1 MIVWLLNIYIDCL
14 YGNRYIF
21 LSFFFLYFLVSTFSL
36 LSVHVFLFSYI
47 LSYRVIA
54 RSSIS
59 VFIGCVHFG
68 HTSKRMQKYKS
79 FANAKG
85 ERWTYK
91 YGFLLRRRFMNEWKC
106 WSERASVKEIDLVD
120 LDASINR
127 ICFIFI
133 MSILILISGDEQ
145 KWCQLCNCSFWYGQ
159 HGDRMWFYS
168 VCSDNN
174 RKMKQKQSR
183 RNKCSLHKICEFTTG
198 SPISRHLQRSTTF

>member
-21 LSFFFLYFLVSTFSL
+21 LSFFFLYFLESTFSL

-79 FANAKG
+79 FVNAKG

-106 WSERASVKEIDLVD
+106 WSERASVKEIDRRSRRLYQSNLFHIHNVHTD
-120 LDASINR
+120 SDFRRWAKM
-127 ICFIFI
+127 
-133 MSILILISGDEQ
+133 MSIVQLFILIWPTWQSNVILFCLFGQQQ
-145 KWCQLCNCSFWYGQ
+145 KNEAET
-159 HGDRMWFYS
+159 
-168 VCSDNN
+168 
-174 RKMKQKQSR
+174 KQTKQM
-183 RNKCSLHKICEFTTG
+183 FT
-198 SPISRHLQRSTTF
+198 P